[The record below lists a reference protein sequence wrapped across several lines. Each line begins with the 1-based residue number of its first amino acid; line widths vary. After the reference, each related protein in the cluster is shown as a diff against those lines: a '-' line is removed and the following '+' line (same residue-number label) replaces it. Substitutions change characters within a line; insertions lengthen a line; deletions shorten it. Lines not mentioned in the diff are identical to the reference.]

1 MQQKMKFAFPLRI
14 KFLNMLYNEG
24 VMYMKEFCKWLGV
37 SEKTAKIVV
46 WIFILMSMLII
57 FNSAFESMGLPYYKL
72 TVENLSKIDYPKAL
86 EYIFAWIAT
95 LLDFYAVIF
104 LIFPIKDFK
113 NIFKYSILYLILNII
128 VFNLFG
134 NGVLQIFIPLFI
146 IIFSYM
152 FSNKNK
158 KYILYSLSCYI
169 ISVFIQYICY
179 LYKLRFIDYTSING
193 LNKLLIYS
201 DYLLLMFIIILVKEF
216 IIKNK
221 KKKE

>member
-1 MQQKMKFAFPLRI
+1 MGLWYNNFENLWQKIPKNAKKMKFAFPLRI

-37 SEKTAKIVV
+37 SEKIAKVVV
-46 WIFILMSMLII
+46 WIFIIMSMLIV
-57 FNSAFESMGLPYYKL
+57 FNVAFESMGLPYYKL
-72 TVENLSKIDYPKAL
+72 TVENLSKIDYPKVL

-104 LIFPIKDFK
+104 LIFPIKDFE

-158 KYILYSLSCYI
+158 KE
-169 ISVFIQYICY
+169 
-179 LYKLRFIDYTSING
+179 G
-193 LNKLLIYS
+193 G
-201 DYLLLMFIIILVKEF
+201 
-216 IIKNK
+216 
-221 KKKE
+221 